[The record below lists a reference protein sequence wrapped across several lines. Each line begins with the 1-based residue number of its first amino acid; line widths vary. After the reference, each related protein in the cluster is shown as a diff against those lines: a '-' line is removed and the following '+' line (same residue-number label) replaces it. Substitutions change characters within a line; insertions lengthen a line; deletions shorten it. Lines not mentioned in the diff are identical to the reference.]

1 VSVIPASVISDMDAS
16 MRSLGGRT
24 VPDGAVGILPAF
36 MMVDAGCHYV
46 DFCCSQCSPAEF
58 LWISLDGVGRCL
70 LDLSYFPSDYQTDT
84 GSGDQRML
92 CWV

>member
-1 VSVIPASVISDMDAS
+1 MSLQFLRVGIPASVISDMDAL

-46 DFCCSQCSPAEF
+46 DFC
-58 LWISLDGVGRCL
+58 
-70 LDLSYFPSDYQTDT
+70 
-84 GSGDQRML
+84 
-92 CWV
+92 

>member
-1 VSVIPASVISDMDAS
+1 MVSSQLNYGGIDLLGWRPVHHITDLGCLLSGLAVFCVSVIPASVISYMDAS

-46 DFCCSQCSPAEF
+46 DFC
-58 LWISLDGVGRCL
+58 
-70 LDLSYFPSDYQTDT
+70 
-84 GSGDQRML
+84 
-92 CWV
+92 